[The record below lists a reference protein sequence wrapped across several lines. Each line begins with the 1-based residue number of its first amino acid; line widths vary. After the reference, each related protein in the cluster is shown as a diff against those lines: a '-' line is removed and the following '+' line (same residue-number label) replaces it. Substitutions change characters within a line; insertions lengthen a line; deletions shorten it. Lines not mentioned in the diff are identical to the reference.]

1 MQRTQIKGNVI
12 FGRVRKHRIRSKIC
26 GSNPLVLGRQ
36 SRVRWHRPW
45 LRAVTSL
52 WRRRLGD
59 KCHETI
65 VKHLG
70 RVKLKAPLDFS
81 WACYSDLLD
90 FSAFFSTRPVVT
102 GIQFSFVKRHRK
114 AFPIFKNCL
123 EVGVFCV
130 PGKQVEDTDDQLGWL
145 RVEAVETGTF
155 DARHGGFSEHSG
167 SKQKISQKPTGCVG
181 FVVCSAVARFILAW
195 RSPSRHSL
203 ESVPSQFLLALEL
216 LVCQCAYVGEAVI
229 QSLLV

>member
-1 MQRTQIKGNVI
+1 MQRTQINGNVI

-26 GSNPLVLGRQ
+26 GSNLLVLGRQ

-70 RVKLKAPLDFS
+70 RVKLKAPLEFS

-90 FSAFFSTRPVVT
+90 FSAFLHIQLLLAFSLALSK
-102 GIQFSFVKRHRK
+102 GI
-114 AFPIFKNCL
+114 
-123 EVGVFCV
+123 
-130 PGKQVEDTDDQLGWL
+130 
-145 RVEAVETGTF
+145 
-155 DARHGGFSEHSG
+155 ARHFPFLKIAWKLEPFVDQANKSKTQTTNWGGYVLKLL
-167 SKQKISQKPTGCVG
+167 KQAPLTTDMEDFLNIQG
-181 FVVCSAVARFILAW
+181 
-195 RSPSRHSL
+195 PSRRFHRSQQVV
-203 ESVPSQFLLALEL
+203 SVLWWVLRLL
-216 LVCQCAYVGEAVI
+216 LVTWRGSSWHEDLQAGI
-229 QSLLV
+229 P